1 MYVVGDLV
9 LYRNTGVCRV
19 EAVGPSPISGDA
31 TKEYYTLGRVYKD
44 ERVYVPRDAQAA
56 IRPIMSHE
64 EALAL
69 IEQIPLVDATI
80 YEEPQA
86 SATKQHY
93 DRLLGSHD
101 RADLVHI
108 IKSVNAK
115 QRSLAAKGKTL
126 GLLEQ
131 RYVRQAEE
139 RFYDELALA
148 LGVSRDDVPAYIEGA
163 GELVG
168 RG

>member
-19 EAVGPSPISGDA
+19 EAVGPSPVSGDA
-31 TKEYYTLGRVYKD
+31 TREYYTLTRVYKD
-44 ERVYVPRDAQAA
+44 ERVYLPRDSQAA
-56 IRPIMSHE
+56 MQPIMSRE

-69 IEQIPLVDATI
+69 VEQIPLVDATI

-93 DRLLGSHD
+93 ERLLGSHD
-101 RADLVHI
+101 RVDLVHI

-115 QRSLAAKGKTL
+115 RRSLAAKGKTL

-131 RYVRQAEE
+131 RYVQQAEE
-139 RFYDELALA
+139 RFYDELALS
-148 LGVSRDDVPAYIEGA
+148 LGVSRSDVAGYIEEA
-163 GELVG
+163 GDLAG